1 MLTKNDI
8 EKYFIAEKQESI
20 LFFSIGIIA
29 IISAIFFIFYFKNN
43 FFRGIAIPLIV
54 IGILQCIVGFT
65 VYLKSDSDRVKMVY
79 AYDMNPSEFKK
90 SELPRMETVN
100 KNFVI
105 YRWSE
110 IFLLLIGIIIYLKL
124 RNNNTIESS
133 WSGNGFILG
142 IGIAL
147 AIQAALMLS
156 ADYFAKKRANIY
168 TNKIIEFINKN

>member
-29 IISAIFFIFYFKNN
+29 IITAIFFIFYFKNN
-43 FFRGIAIPLIV
+43 LYRGLAIPLIV

-65 VYLKSDSDRVKMVY
+65 VYTRSDSDRIKMVY
-79 AYDMNPSEFKK
+79 AFDMNPNTFKET
-90 SELPRMETVN
+90 ELPRMETVN

-105 YRWSE
+105 YRYCE
-110 IFLLLIGIIIYLKL
+110 IAFLIIGIIIYFKL
-124 RNNNTIESS
+124 RNNFTIDNS
-133 WSGNGFILG
+133 WSGNAFIYG

-147 AIQAALMLS
+147 AIQSFLMLG
-156 ADYFAKKRANIY
+156 ADFFAEKRAHIY
-168 TNKIIEFINKN
+168 TNKIIEFINKK